1 MGLINHMQ
9 RLFEQVATVEF
20 ADIQGWVGLAKNTVD
35 LLKSAAMLLP
45 KGEKRTEIESQIGVA
60 EEALKR
66 SDAKLARELGLK
78 LCDCTFPPQ
87 IMLWKE
93 AENAHACPNP
103 ACGRRKKR
111 GMQISDKAL
120 KTFATRSGPNSW
132 MGR

>member
-1 MGLINHMQ
+1 MD
-9 RLFEQVATVEF
+9 FT
-20 ADIQGWVGLAKNTVD
+20 DIQGWLGAAKDTMS
-35 LLKSAAMLLP
+35 LMKSAAALLP
-45 KGEKRTEIESQIGVA
+45 KGEKRAEIEGKIGAA

-93 AENAHACPNP
+93 AEKAHACPNP
-103 ACGRRKKR
+103 ACGRRKKL
-111 GMQISDKAL
+111 GMQISDEAL
-120 KTFATRSGPNSW
+120 RAAAAPAGRNSW